1 MRPMLAE
8 HLDGGEQRR
17 KEIRDALADEF
28 QLSPE
33 EREELLPSG
42 TQPRFQNRV
51 NWTAVHLIR
60 AGALRSAGRG
70 LTELTDRG
78 RELLEANPER
88 VDIGVLDQFPEYREF
103 RSGSSAGREIP
114 PTSLEEAPGQED
126 TPAERLEAAHDEL
139 NAALAEEIL
148 DRLIENDDVFFEKTV
163 LDLLVA
169 LGYGGSRREAAER
182 VGRSGDGGI
191 DGVIREDRLGLD
203 VIFVQAKK
211 WSPDRH
217 VGPREIREFLGA
229 IQDAG
234 ATRGVFITTSR
245 FSIEAAA
252 LAERRRIVLIGGRRM
267 AELMIEAGVGVSRGR
282 TFVLSAIDEDYF
294 AEGDGSGSGG
304 I

>member
-1 MRPMLAE
+1 MLAQ
-8 HLDGGEQRR
+8 HLDGGEMRR
-17 KEIRDALADEF
+17 KQIREALAREF
-28 QLSPE
+28 RLSSE
-33 EREELLPSG
+33 EQEELLPSG

-60 AGALRSAGRG
+60 AGALQSAGRG

-78 RELLEANPER
+78 RQLLEEYPER
-88 VDIGVLDQFPEYREF
+88 VDMGVLEQFPEYREF
-103 RSGSSAGREIP
+103 RRGSPVVGEPTTSRSA
-114 PTSLEEAPGQED
+114 APSSED

-139 NAALAEEIL
+139 NLALAEEIL
-148 DRLIENDDVFFEKTV
+148 DRLLANDDVFFEKSV

-211 WSPDRH
+211 WKADRH

-229 IQDAG
+229 LQDAG

-245 FSIEAAA
+245 FSDEARAV
-252 LAERRRIVLIGGRRM
+252 AERRRIVLIDGRRM
-267 AELMIEAGVGVSRGR
+267 AELMIEGGVGVSRSR
-282 TFVLSAIDEDYF
+282 SFVLSGIDEDYF
-294 AEGDGSGSGG
+294 AGDDGSGSAGL
-304 I
+304 